1 MSTPVLNNGL
11 FLRDTNYK
19 VSSHVDSY
27 HLVNMLKSSEPMD
40 LGPVDLWAMSQKVE
54 MPLYQMASFGGKN
67 TILVDNPR
75 GEYKWQTPVVQ
86 DLPYIVENIET
97 GNNLLGQD
105 GTTFKIK
112 LNKRSFGHG
121 DIITYDKYK
130 GEELFITAD
139 DILPAGDGF
148 IYTVQLVNKN
158 NVASLDKAYLKPGTK
173 FFRKG
178 SARGEYGEK
187 FSDIGELSAGF
198 REYYNFVGGAEA
210 HVHYSV
216 SSRAEMMMKGGM
228 NADGTVPVT
237 EIWRSFD
244 ANIAK
249 DPSLTNIDAMVSKM
263 GKDYIKKAYDNG
275 DLSRTFVTK
284 MEAAHLSKIANDI
297 ETYLMW
303 GKGGRIKQDGPD
315 DIRLS
320 VGLWDQLDNSF
331 KRIYNKSGFSL
342 ELFRSEIFNFYN
354 GKVDFKGPDPSR
366 QIIVQTGMAGM
377 KMVNEAIKKEAFNIA
392 GASAGQNNALFT
404 DMSKAGIGAIS
415 GNNAMDLNFGFAF
428 TSYTIPFLAN
438 VKFVL
443 NPAFDNV
450 HTNDI
455 ENPII
460 DGFPLSSYNFIVFD
474 ITDNTNDNIFLLKM
488 KWDSELK
495 WFYQNGTMDYMGR
508 SQGFASVGNFNG
520 YRVFMSQMMPSIWVK
535 DPTKVLKIVMRNP
548 ITGGSF

>member
-1 MSTPVLNNGL
+1 MATPVLNNGL

-19 VSSHVDSY
+19 VSSHIDSY
-27 HLVNMLKSSEPMD
+27 HLVNMLKSAEPMD

-54 MPLYQMASFGGKN
+54 MPLYQMSSFGGKN
-67 TILVDNPR
+67 TIMVDTPR
-75 GEYKWQTPVVQ
+75 GEYKWQTPIVQ
-86 DLPYIVENIET
+86 DLPYITEDIEPAAAV
-97 GNNLLGQD
+97 LGLD

-112 LNKRSFGHG
+112 LNKRVFGHG

-130 GEELFITAD
+130 GLEMYITAD
-139 DILPAGDGF
+139 DILPSADGY
-148 IYTVQLVNKN
+148 IYTVQLVNN
-158 NVASLDKAYLKPGTK
+158 NNSASLDHKYLKPGTK

-178 SARGEYGEK
+178 SARGEYGER
-187 FSDIGELSAGF
+187 FSDIGELSNGF

-216 SSRAEMMMKGGM
+216 SSRAEMMMKGGL
-228 NADGTVPVT
+228 NADGSVPVT

-244 ANIAK
+244 KNLDPSIANIDQMLA
-249 DPSLTNIDAMVSKM
+249 VM
-263 GKDYIKKAYDNG
+263 GKEYIKKAYDNG
-275 DLSRTFVTK
+275 SLTRSFLTK
-284 MEAAHLSKIANDI
+284 MEAAHLTKIATDI

-303 GKGGRIKQDGPD
+303 GQGGRIKQDGPD
-315 DIRLS
+315 DMRLS
-320 VGLWDQLDNSF
+320 VGLWSQLDNSY
-331 KRIYNKSGFSL
+331 KRIYNKSGFTL
-342 ELFRSEIFNFYN
+342 DLFRSEIFNFFN
-354 GKVDFKGPDPSR
+354 GKVEFKGPDPQR
-366 QIIVQTGMAGM
+366 NLIVQTGMAGM
-377 KMVNEAIKKEAFNIA
+377 KMINQAIKKEAFGTGLTVNMDQS
-392 GASAGQNNALFT
+392 GV
-404 DMSKAGIGAIS
+404 GAIS

-460 DGFPLSSYNFIVFD
+460 DGFPLSSYNFIIFD
-474 ITDNTNDNIFLLKM
+474 ITDNTNDNIFLLKL

-508 SQGFASVGNFNG
+508 SQGFQSSGNFNG
-520 YRVFMSQMMPSIWVK
+520 YRVMMSQTMPSIWVK

-548 ITGGSF
+548 VTGGSF

>member
-1 MSTPVLNNGL
+1 
-11 FLRDTNYK
+11 
-19 VSSHVDSY
+19 
-27 HLVNMLKSSEPMD
+27 
-40 LGPVDLWAMSQKVE
+40 
-54 MPLYQMASFGGKN
+54 MASFGGKN

-86 DLPYIVENIET
+86 DLPYIVEDIEAAST
-97 GNNLLGQD
+97 ILGQD

-158 NVASLDKAYLKPGTK
+158 NIAQLEHKYLKPGTK

-187 FSDIGELSAGF
+187 FSDIGELNAGF

-263 GKDYIKKAYDNG
+263 GKDYIKK
-275 DLSRTFVTK
+275 
-284 MEAAHLSKIANDI
+284 
-297 ETYLMW
+297 
-303 GKGGRIKQDGPD
+303 
-315 DIRLS
+315 
-320 VGLWDQLDNSF
+320 
-331 KRIYNKSGFSL
+331 SL
-342 ELFRSEIFNFYN
+342 
-354 GKVDFKGPDPSR
+354 
-366 QIIVQTGMAGM
+366 
-377 KMVNEAIKKEAFNIA
+377 
-392 GASAGQNNALFT
+392 
-404 DMSKAGIGAIS
+404 
-415 GNNAMDLNFGFAF
+415 
-428 TSYTIPFLAN
+428 
-438 VKFVL
+438 
-443 NPAFDNV
+443 
-450 HTNDI
+450 
-455 ENPII
+455 
-460 DGFPLSSYNFIVFD
+460 
-474 ITDNTNDNIFLLKM
+474 
-488 KWDSELK
+488 
-495 WFYQNGTMDYMGR
+495 
-508 SQGFASVGNFNG
+508 
-520 YRVFMSQMMPSIWVK
+520 
-535 DPTKVLKIVMRNP
+535 
-548 ITGGSF
+548 